1 MNTDKFHQILYKIYD
16 AAKGKEGYPIAVTPD
31 SRQAVATPDS
41 VYVDAK
47 DIDDLK
53 GNLNSLVVKG
63 WIDPLL
69 LETNQNAIGTF
80 LTSVGVQ
87 EVISTRKEN

>member
-31 SRQAVATPDS
+31 SRQAIATPDS
-41 VYVDAK
+41 VHVDAK

-53 GNLNSLVVKG
+53 GILNSLVVKG
-63 WIDPLL
+63 WIGSL
-69 LETNQNAIGTF
+69 LETDQNVIATH
-80 LTSVGVQ
+80 LTSAGIQ
-87 EVISTRKEN
+87 EVSRTRKEN

>member
-1 MNTDKFHQILYKIYD
+1 MSTDKLHQLLYKIYD

-53 GNLNSLVVKG
+53 GKLNSLVIKG
-63 WIDPLL
+63 WIDPL

-80 LTSVGVQ
+80 LTSAGVQ
-87 EVISTRKEN
+87 EVSRTRKEN